1 MAVSF
6 NDLTQNLTV
15 TPTFTPQSYTTS
27 ADGTGVDCAAAGT
40 ALINA
45 YLDVGDV
52 STFTSLAVKM
62 QASTDNVTFA
72 DITGATFTTV
82 TAAQTTQMISFQLP
96 TAASATTD
104 PYRYVRATGTL
115 VGTSCRLVCLVMF
128 CTREPSPTLGYVSG
142 PQTIN

>member
-1 MAVSF
+1 MATTF
-6 NDLTQNLTV
+6 NDLVTILSV

-27 ADGTGVDCAAAGT
+27 ADGTGVDCAPAGS

-96 TAASATTD
+96 TAASATTAA
-104 PYRYVRATGTL
+104 YRYVRATGTL
-115 VGTSCRLVCLVMF
+115 TGTSCRLVCLIMF
-128 CTREPSPTLGYVSG
+128 MLREPSPTLGYVSG
-142 PQTIN
+142 PQTLN